1 MASLPVSKREYDNS
15 VLTADFVSKTRKYF
29 EDKKISDFKFTPLT
43 NGYEIT
49 YNEYIIVI
57 KHRLFGG
64 INIIKYKNGISEIGK
79 KYSSHSLQD
88 NDNIINIIYE

>member
-1 MASLPVSKREYDNS
+1 MATLPITKKEYDNS

-29 EDKKISDFKFTPLT
+29 EDKKISDFKFTPLI

-64 INIIKYKNGISEIGK
+64 INIRRYKNGRAESRKIFF
-79 KYSSHSLQD
+79 SHSPQD
-88 NDNIINIIYE
+88 NDTIIENILE

>member
-1 MASLPVSKREYDNS
+1 MATLPVTKKEYDNS
-15 VLTADFVSKTRKYF
+15 VLTADFVSKMRKYF
-29 EDKKISDFKFTPLT
+29 EDKKISDFKFTPII

-64 INIIKYKNGISEIGK
+64 INIRRYKNGIIEIGK
-79 KYSSHSLQD
+79 NFPAHSPQD
-88 NDNIINIIYE
+88 NDLIISDII

>member
-1 MASLPVSKREYDNS
+1 MALLPVSKKEYDNS

-29 EDKKISDFKFTPLT
+29 DDNKISDFKFTPLI

-64 INIIKYKNGISEIGK
+64 INIRRYKNGRAESGK
-79 KYSSHSLQD
+79 TFFSHSPQD
-88 NDNIINIIYE
+88 NDSIINRIYE

>member
-1 MASLPVSKREYDNS
+1 MATLPVTKKEYDNS

-29 EDKKISDFKFTPLT
+29 EDKKISDFKFTPLI

-64 INIIKYKNGISEIGK
+64 INIRRYKNGIFEIGK
-79 KYSSHSLQD
+79 NFSVHSPQD
-88 NDNIINIIYE
+88 NDLIINKIFD

>member
-1 MASLPVSKREYDNS
+1 MATLPVTKKEYEYS
-15 VLTADFVSKTRKYF
+15 FLIADFVTKIRKYF
-29 EDKKISDFKFTPLT
+29 DDNKISDFKFMPLI

-64 INIIKYKNGISEIGK
+64 INIRRYKNGIFEIGK
-79 KYSSHSLQD
+79 NFSAHSPQD
-88 NDNIINIIYE
+88 NDVIISDII